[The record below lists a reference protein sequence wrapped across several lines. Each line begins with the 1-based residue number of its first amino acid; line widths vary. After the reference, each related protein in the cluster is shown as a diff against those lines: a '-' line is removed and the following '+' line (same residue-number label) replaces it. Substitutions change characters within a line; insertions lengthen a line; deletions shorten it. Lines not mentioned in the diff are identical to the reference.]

1 MEQITVLIPNRD
13 KAQLLIEL
21 LHSLD
26 FIADIQL
33 TSEATNGR
41 HEKTEA
47 STDFFSLAGLWSDRD
62 INVESIRKQAWPGR

>member
-1 MEQITVLIPNRD
+1 MEQVTVLIPNRE

-33 TSEATNGR
+33 ISEETNGR

-47 STDFFSLAGLWSDRD
+47 SGDFFSLAGLWSVRD
-62 INVESIRKQAWPGR
+62 ITVEAIRKQAWPGR

>member
-13 KAQLLIEL
+13 KANLLIEL

-33 TSEATNGR
+33 VSREVNGR
-41 HEKTEA
+41 NVE
-47 STDFFSLAGLWSDRD
+47 STTDEGFFSLAGLWANRD
-62 INVESIRKQAWPGR
+62 ISAESLREQAWPGR